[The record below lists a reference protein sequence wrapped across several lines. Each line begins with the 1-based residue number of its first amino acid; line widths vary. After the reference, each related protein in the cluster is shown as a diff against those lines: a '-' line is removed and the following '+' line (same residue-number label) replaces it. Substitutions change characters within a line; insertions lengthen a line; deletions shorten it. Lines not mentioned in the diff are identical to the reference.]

1 MRIVTVQ
8 LDGAERLGVLAGDE
22 VAVPA
27 AGPRVAEE
35 LLSDV
40 DAGLAALRSATRRV
54 PVGSVRLLAPV
65 PRPRNIVCIG
75 KNYADHAAEG
85 DGELPAEPLIFMKHT
100 GSVIGPADQI
110 RWSTGLATQVDW
122 EAELAV
128 VIGRRAWQ
136 VPADRALDH
145 VLGYTCLN
153 DVSARDLQFGDGQW
167 VRGKS
172 LATFCPLGP
181 ALVTADEVAD
191 PQALPIRCLVNGVT
205 MQSANT
211 KQMVHPVAAIIAH
224 CSAAFPLLPGDVIAT
239 GTPSGVGV
247 FRDPPVLLADGDE
260 VTVEIDGVG
269 RLTNRCVAGPA
280 PADL

>member
-136 VPADRALDH
+136 VPTDRALDH

-153 DVSARDLQFGDGQW
+153 DV
-167 VRGKS
+167 
-172 LATFCPLGP
+172 
-181 ALVTADEVAD
+181 
-191 PQALPIRCLVNGVT
+191 
-205 MQSANT
+205 
-211 KQMVHPVAAIIAH
+211 
-224 CSAAFPLLPGDVIAT
+224 
-239 GTPSGVGV
+239 
-247 FRDPPVLLADGDE
+247 
-260 VTVEIDGVG
+260 
-269 RLTNRCVAGPA
+269 
-280 PADL
+280 